1 MAMKIGL
8 AGLGRMGAIFAG
20 RLLDAG
26 FDVAVW
32 NRSRDKA
39 EPFTERGA
47 RWCESPAEL
56 IRSSDIVITSM
67 ADGAALEAVHAGA
80 DGFLQADLTGK
91 LLIDTSTVSP
101 ALVKSLAARVEA
113 AGGQF
118 LDSPLLGT
126 VGPARNGQ
134 IVFVVGGPSEA
145 LERARPVL
153 AALSRKIIPMG
164 AVGTGMTMKLVVN
177 LHLATYWHSLAEAI
191 AMGTKNGI
199 GLEDILAVLED
210 SPVATAALAGK
221 KEILLGRSNDIGFD
235 IRGVRKDLA
244 TALELARSSRADART
259 GGGALDG
266 FSKAIEQGFGDSDVA
281 AIVDAVTERID

>member
-1 MAMKIGL
+1 MSGDHDKDL
-8 AGLGRMGAIFAG
+8 AGLRPGTA
-20 RLLDAG
+20 
-26 FDVAVW
+26 
-32 NRSRDKA
+32 
-39 EPFTERGA
+39 
-47 RWCESPAEL
+47 SPATMTT
-56 IRSSDIVITSM
+56 D
-67 ADGAALEAVHAGA
+67 
-80 DGFLQADLTGK
+80 
-91 LLIDTSTVSP
+91 
-101 ALVKSLAARVEA
+101 EA
-113 AGGQF
+113 A
-118 LDSPLLGT
+118 
-126 VGPARNGQ
+126 A
-134 IVFVVGGPSEA
+134 E
-145 LERARPVL
+145 L
-153 AALSRKIIPMG
+153 A
-164 AVGTGMTMKLVVN
+164 
-177 LHLATYWHSLAEAI
+177 SLAEAI